1 MADCT
6 PTLGEIFA
14 GAVQNEPWQKRLR
27 RAGLTQS
34 ELATIAGARE
44 NAVSDGLRGK
54 GKSGVPR
61 YLRSLIRLWE
71 MADSKQREALLS
83 DPDAEP

>member
-1 MADCT
+1 MTDCK
-6 PTLGEIFA
+6 PQRRWLMLP
-14 GAVQNEPWQKRLR
+14 AVDNEPWQKRLR
-27 RAGLTQS
+27 RAGLTQA

-54 GKSGVPR
+54 GKNGVPR

-71 MADSKQREALLS
+71 MADSKEREALLS